1 MSTMV
6 SSHVFWFVAL
16 TCAAGVASAQTPP
29 DPALIDMAAKL
40 ESGQSIVRGDS
51 KVTLQQ
57 HDASTKASSCVSF

>member
-1 MSTMV
+1 MSTVV

-51 KVTLQQ
+51 KSHPSATRCEHQG
-57 HDASTKASSCVSF
+57 K